1 MSRERER
8 ERSCFGFVCVRGG
21 VSVCTYMS
29 RERSCVLSVCV
40 RERERSD
47 VTLEPLFHV
56 YMDFCREKEREDL
69 SVLVCVRKRGC
80 VCVKLLFTN
89 EL

>member
-1 MSRERER
+1 M
-8 ERSCFGFVCVRGG
+8 
-21 VSVCTYMS
+21 
-29 RERSCVLSVCV
+29 SVCV

-69 SVLVCVRKRGC
+69 SVLVCVRKRGR
-80 VCVKLLFTN
+80 
-89 EL
+89 EIE